1 MSKSNI
7 ISGLDIG
14 TTHIRVVVGQAIGEQ
29 LNVMAAAEVPADG
42 VSKGVIN
49 SIEDAVSS
57 VSLALEKAER
67 LSGLPIESTFV
78 AISGSH
84 IISEDSHGVV
94 AVGKADGEIKDDDV
108 ERVIEAAQAVASPP
122 NYEILHVIPRSFSV
136 DNQTSIKDPV
146 GMTGVRLEVDA
157 QIIQGLSTQVK
168 NLTKCVYRTGV
179 DIDDLVLG
187 VLAGSE
193 AVLTKRQKELGVAL
207 VNIGGATTSLA
218 VFEEGDILHTKVL
231 PVGGMHIT
239 NDIAIGLR
247 TSVDVAEDIKLTYGN
262 CDLAK
267 IEKRKEIDLSEFSDV
282 ESGYVS
288 LKQVTEIIQARVE
301 EIFKM
306 VEAELKKIDRSGML
320 PAGIVFTGGSAKLP
334 GLIDFAKSYLKLPAG
349 IGKNQSVSSA
359 IDKINDVS
367 FSTALGLVVWGQGV
381 YVSQGSNS
389 PFDKIKPDQ
398 MLTNVKKIFKKWIP

>member
-1 MSKSNI
+1 MNREKI
-7 ISGLDIG
+7 ITGLDVG
-14 TTHIRVVVGQAIGEQ
+14 TTYIRVVVAQTSGEN
-29 LNVMAAAEVPADG
+29 LNVMAAAEMPAEG
-42 VSKGVIN
+42 VSKGVIT

-57 VSLALEKAER
+57 VSSALEKAER

-84 IISEDSHGVV
+84 VISEDSHGVV
-94 AVGKADGEIKDDDV
+94 AVGKADGEIRDDDV

-136 DNQTSIKDPV
+136 DNQTGIKDPV

-179 DIDDLVLG
+179 DIEDLVLG

-207 VNIGGATTSLA
+207 VNIGGSTTSLA
-218 VFEEGDILHTKVL
+218 IFEEGDILHTKVL

-247 TSVDVAEDIKLTYGN
+247 TSVDVAEEIKITYGN
-262 CDLAK
+262 CDVTK
-267 IEKRKEIDLSEFSDV
+267 IEKRKEIDLSEFSEV

-288 LKQVTEIIQARVE
+288 LKQVTDIIQARVE
-301 EIFKM
+301 EIFTM
-306 VEAELKKIDRSGML
+306 VETELKKVERAGML
-320 PAGIVFTGGSAKLP
+320 PAGIVFTGGGAKLP
-334 GLIDFAKSYLKLPAG
+334 GLVDLAKNYLKLPAG
-349 IGKNQSVSSA
+349 IGRNQAVSSA

-367 FSTALGLVVWGQGV
+367 FSTALGLVVWG
-381 YVSQGSNS
+381 SQSFVGQTGGNRLENL
-389 PFDKIKPDQ
+389 KPKE
-398 MLTNVKKIFKKWIP
+398 MVANVKKIFKKWIP

>member
-1 MSKSNI
+1 M
-7 ISGLDIG
+7 DIG
-14 TTHIRVVVGQAIGEQ
+14 TTHIRVVVGQSAGEQ
-29 LNVMAAAEVPADG
+29 LNIMAAAEVPAEG

-94 AVGKADGEIKDDDV
+94 AVGKADGEIRDDDV

-136 DNQTSIKDPV
+136 DNQTGIKDPV

-187 VLAGSE
+187 VLASSE
-193 AVLTKRQKELGVAL
+193 AVLSKRQKELGVAL

-218 VFEEGDILHTKVL
+218 VFEEGDILHTKIL

-247 TSVDVAEDIKLTYGN
+247 TSVDVAEEIKLNYGN
-262 CDLAK
+262 CDLSK
-267 IEKRKEIDLSEFSDV
+267 IEKRKEIDLSEFSEV

-306 VEAELKKIDRSGML
+306 IESELKKIDRAGML

-334 GLIDFAKSYLKLPAG
+334 GLIDFAKNYLKLPAG
-349 IGKNQSVSSA
+349 LGKNQSVSSA

-381 YVSQGSNS
+381 YSSQGTSS
-389 PFDKIKPDQ
+389 PFDKIKPVQ